1 MSNCRSCQHAVNT
14 HRCDRLMFGSTK
26 VRADIGDWGMTV
38 KWEWADGGGLPSL
51 DSPTCPYYTLKPVTL
66 NDLINEAHRT
76 AVLKGWWGDAA
87 ADALVTGNPVDAYED
102 RNLYEQV
109 ALMHSELSEAVE
121 ELRNGRG
128 VTEVYYNE
136 GKPGKP
142 EGFPIELA
150 DVLIRIFDTAGRYGI
165 DLPAA
170 IDMKLKYNQSRPYR
184 HGGKKA

>member
-1 MSNCRSCQHAVNT
+1 MSNCRSCQQ
-14 HRCDRLMFGSTK
+14 
-26 VRADIGDWGMTV
+26 
-38 KWEWADGGGLPSL
+38 
-51 DSPTCPYYTLKPVTL
+51 PVTI
-66 NDLINEAHRT
+66 NDLINKAHQT

-87 ADALVTGNPVDAYED
+87 ADVLRLTDDPLDNAYED

-136 GKPGKP
+136 DKPGKP
-142 EGFPIELA
+142 EGFPVELA

-165 DLPAA
+165 DLTTAVET
-170 IDMKLKYNQSRPYR
+170 KLKYNQSRPYR

>member
-14 HRCDRLMFGSTK
+14 FQCDRLMFGSTK

-38 KWEWADGGGLPSL
+38 KWEWADGGGLPLL
-51 DSPTCPYYTLKPVTL
+51 DSPTCPYYALKPVTL
-66 NDLINEAHRT
+66 DDLINEAHRT
-76 AVLKGWWGDAA
+76 AVSKGWWDDG
-87 ADALVTGNPVDAYED
+87 D

-121 ELRNGRG
+121 ELRADHG
-128 VTEVYYNE
+128 VTEVYFNE
-136 GKPGKP
+136 DKPGKP

-170 IDMKLKYNQSRPYR
+170 IDMKLKYNKSRPYR

>member
-1 MSNCRSCQHAVNT
+1 MSNCRSCQQPA
-14 HRCDRLMFGSTK
+14 
-26 VRADIGDWGMTV
+26 
-38 KWEWADGGGLPSL
+38 
-51 DSPTCPYYTLKPVTL
+51 TLV
-66 NDLINEAHRT
+66 DLISEAHQT

-87 ADALVTGNPVDAYED
+87 ADALAAGNPVDAYED

-142 EGFPIELA
+142 EGFPVELA
-150 DVLIRIFDTAGRYGI
+150 DVLIRIFDAAGRYGI
-165 DLPAA
+165 DLTAA
-170 IDMKLKYNQSRPYR
+170 VDVKLKYNQSRPYR